1 MESGY
6 VPEVSCFSPE
16 NKKCEKSAERG
27 RMIALAADHGG
38 YELKERVKTY
48 LEENGLKYQDFGCYS
63 GDSCDYPDFIRPA
76 AKAVAAGECERGIV
90 ICTTGIGV
98 SICANKVPGIR
109 CALCTDPVT
118 AKLTRLHNDANML
131 SIGAGVTGEF
141 LALDIIEKFLNTP
154 FSEDERHKRRIQKI
168 ESN

>member
-1 MESGY
+1 
-6 VPEVSCFSPE
+6 
-16 NKKCEKSAERG
+16 
-27 RMIALAADHGG
+27 MIALAADHGG
-38 YELKERVKTY
+38 YELKERVKKY
-48 LEENGLKYQDFGCYS
+48 LEENNLEYRDFGCYS
-63 GDSCDYPDFIRPA
+63 KESCDYPDVIRPA
-76 AKAVAAGECERGIV
+76 AKAVADGECERGIV

-98 SICANKVPGIR
+98 SICANKLSGIR

-154 FSEDERHKRRIQKI
+154 FSGDERHKRRIQKI
-168 ESN
+168 ENN